1 MALKATNT
9 PTIGDPSLLSAEAL
23 SALLASDPLRG
34 LDDAEAA
41 QRLLA
46 DGPNQLA
53 RQRPPARWQ
62 RFLAQCQDPLIYLL
76 LAAVAVTLLA
86 WLIDGMHGVP
96 IDAIVIVTIVLL
108 NAAIGFLQEQ
118 RAERAADALA
128 RLSARHSTVIRS
140 GRRERISSTALVRGD
155 VLVLEEGDSVGADAR
170 LFAASALRAQEA
182 TLTGESETVTKDPAP
197 LAQARPLAERSNMV
211 FSGTAITQGTGT
223 AIVTATGMATEIGT
237 IAHLLATTAEESTP
251 LQREVRELGRRLG
264 FAVVAIAVVLVC
276 TLFALNGFGDV
287 QDRIDVLMLGVCLA
301 VAAVPEGLP
310 AILSL
315 VLAIGVERM
324 AKQRAIV
331 KKLASVET
339 LGSASVICSD
349 KTGTLTRCEM
359 TIQRAV
365 TASGTIRIG
374 GTGYMPQGRIE
385 RDDGAVVDGALRAE
399 LVALLSVGSLAGTAG
414 LREAAPGRW
423 EIHGDPTDAAF
434 LVAERKLGVHE
445 WRNRRFRTIATIPF
459 TAERRMMSAVVC
471 DRENDGERVLV
482 CKGAPDVLLRH
493 CTHLLNAS
501 TAVALD
507 AQERARLLAGVEALA
522 DAALRTLAVAYR
534 PLGSA
539 ETADD
544 GSALE
549 HDLVFIGIAGIIDP
563 PREEAQEAI
572 HEAQCAGIR
581 VIMITGDHPRTAL
594 RIASDL
600 GIAHDG
606 DAVLSARELDAMDA
620 PGLAAAVATTSV
632 YARVTP
638 AHKMRIVGA
647 LQAGGHIVAM
657 TGDGVND
664 APALKAADIGVA
676 MGQGG
681 TEVAR
686 EAARMILADDNFATI
701 IVAVREGRIVFD
713 NIRKFL
719 RYLLSSNIGEILT
732 VVLGIIGAAAIGLD
746 AGDGSV
752 VLPLL
757 ATQILWIN
765 LITDSAPAL
774 AMGIDP
780 PGENVMRRDPR
791 PPTRRVLDAQ
801 MWSSVLQT
809 GLVMALAAL
818 FALDLQ
824 LPGGLVEG
832 EHTLQSARTASFT
845 TLAFAQLFNCFN
857 TRSAIASV
865 RHGLFTN
872 VWLWGSVVLAAV
884 LQVAVVQLP
893 AGNAAFGTVP
903 LTLTDWLVCTGLGS
917 SVLVHGE
924 LRKLALRAFAARSRR
939 AAARR
944 AAYTRPCGFSG
955 R

>member
-1 MALKATNT
+1 MALKATDT
-9 PTIGDPSLLSAEAL
+9 PASIGDPSLLSAEAL
-23 SALLASDPLRG
+23 SALLATDPLCG

-41 QRLLA
+41 QRLSA

-53 RQRPPARWQ
+53 SQQPPARWR

-182 TLTGESETVTKDPAP
+182 TLTGESETVVKDPAT
-197 LAQARPLAERSNMV
+197 LTQACPLAERSNMV

-223 AIVTATGMATEIGT
+223 AIVTATGMATEIGA
-237 IAHLLATTAEESTP
+237 IAHLLATTTEESTP

-264 FAVVAIAVVLVC
+264 FAVVAIALIVVC

-365 TASGTIRIG
+365 MASGTVRIG
-374 GTGYMPQGRIE
+374 GTGYMPHGCIE
-385 RDDGAVVDGALRAE
+385 RDDGTVVDGALRAE
-399 LVALLSVGSLAGTAG
+399 LVALLSVGSLAGNAG

-471 DRENDGERVLV
+471 DREKGGERVLV

-493 CTHLLNAS
+493 CTHLLDAS

-606 DAVLSARELDAMDA
+606 DAVLSARELDAMDT

-732 VVLGIIGAAAIGLD
+732 VVLGIVGAAAIGLD

-780 PGENVMRRDPR
+780 PGENVMRRAPR
-791 PPTRRVLDAQ
+791 PPTRRVLDTQ

-832 EHTLQSARTASFT
+832 GRSLQSARTASFT
-845 TLAFAQLFNCFN
+845 TLVFAQLFNCFN
-857 TRSAIASV
+857 TRSAIASAL
-865 RHGLFTN
+865 RGLFTN
-872 VWLWGSVVLAAV
+872 AWLWGSVVLAAV

-893 AGNAAFGTVP
+893 VGNAAFGTVP
-903 LTLTDWLVCTGLGS
+903 LTLADWLVCTALGS

-924 LRKLALRAFAARSRR
+924 VRKLVLRALAARS
-939 AAARR
+939 RR